1 MDCAQGEGEAS
12 EAYRREGLGVN
23 EAAAKDVYQKAG
35 VIEKIGAEE
44 RALDL
49 GDDEDSEVGLL
60 AEGDGEVPHADSLD
74 RRPIGSDEGARRDAL
89 SLMRR
94 GREDPHLRA
103 GVDEEPAFGGGV
115 DDVEELVDAG
125 TRRHYWQPALAFPDC
140 AAEHGGMQDLAFVP

>member
-60 AEGDGEVPHADSLD
+60 AEGDGEVQ
-74 RRPIGSDEGARRDAL
+74 DEA
-89 SLMRR
+89 
-94 GREDPHLRA
+94 A
-103 GVDEEPAFGGGV
+103 G
-115 DDVEELVDAG
+115 
-125 TRRHYWQPALAFPDC
+125 
-140 AAEHGGMQDLAFVP
+140 